1 MHRYARLRTGL
12 HLLRTLLAA
21 TLTLFGSLAHA
32 FDPFTIRDIRV
43 EGVQRIDPGTVFSY
57 LPVRVGQ
64 TMTDERASEA
74 VRALFA
80 TGFFQDVRL
89 EVRDDVLI
97 VFVSERPA
105 IASIQIEGSREFSAD
120 VLKQVLADI
129 GLRES
134 QIFDRSL
141 LERAEQA
148 LKRQYLSRAK
158 YAVRVETTVTP
169 LERNRVGLNIKVD
182 EGGSA
187 RIASIRFIG
196 NERFTDAELL
206 DQIRLS
212 TPTWFTWYTRND
224 QYSREKLAGDLET
237 LRSFYLDR
245 GFLEFSIDSTQ
256 VSITPDKQDVHVS
269 VSVTEGRPYTV
280 SSIDFGGQ
288 LLGREDEFRQLLSLS
303 SGDAF
308 SGSRLSESQARITDR
323 LGELGYA
330 FANVSVQS
338 NPDREA
344 REVGL
349 TILVDPGRRVYVRRI
364 NISGNAQTRDV
375 VIRRELRQFESAWY
389 DADKIRL
396 SRQRITRLG
405 FFTDVR
411 IETVPVPGVP
421 DQVDLDIQVTESP
434 SGNFLF
440 GIGTSSTEALIL
452 SGSINQ
458 QNFLG
463 TGKSLDI
470 EVNTSEVN
478 RNVSISYRDPYF
490 TADGISRTFK
500 AYSRLFDANELSLGD
515 YRWRSNGLG
524 LSFGIPYT
532 EQDRVSFGLAV
543 ENNTLD
549 LGTGAPQ
556 RYIDFVNGVFD
567 PNSGA
572 LLEPGVGTSST
583 ALLAQLGWTRD
594 TRDSFFTPNN
604 GQLQRGGLEFTLPY
618 GELRYY
624 KATYNHQVF
633 YPLNKDYTLAFNVD
647 LGYADTVGNRQFPPF
662 KNFYAGGI
670 GSVRGY
676 APSTLGPG
684 RDPVDDI
691 ALGGQVKIVASTE
704 MILPVAGTGNDRTF
718 RWFLFLDGGNVF
730 PAGEVDT
737 SEFRYSAGI
746 GLTWI
751 SPIGPMKF
759 SLGYPLNREPGDEEQ
774 RVQFQI
780 GTGF

>member
-1 MHRYARLRTGL
+1 MRDPAQSARRLIRI
-12 HLLRTLLAA
+12 LLLGMLAA
-21 TLTLFGSLAHA
+21 LPLVARA
-32 FDPFTIRDIRV
+32 FEPFTIKDIRV

-64 TMTDERASEA
+64 TMTDGRASESI
-74 VRALFA
+74 RALFA
-80 TGFFQDVRL
+80 TGFFKDVRL

-97 VFVSERPA
+97 VFVTERPA
-105 IASIQIEGSREFSAD
+105 IASISIEGSSEFSAD
-120 VLKQVLADI
+120 VLKKVMADI

-134 QIFDRSL
+134 QIFDRSV

-148 LKRQYLSRAK
+148 LKRQYLSRSK
-158 YAVRVETTVTP
+158 YAVDVTTTVTP

-182 EGGSA
+182 EGGTA
-187 RIASIRFIG
+187 RIASIRFVG
-196 NERFTDAELL
+196 NEKFTDAELL

-224 QYSREKLAGDLET
+224 QYAREKLAGDLET

-245 GFLEFSIDSTQ
+245 GYLEFSIDSTQ
-256 VSITPDKQDVHVS
+256 VSITPDKQDVHIS
-269 VSVTEGRPYTV
+269 VGLTEGEAYKV

-288 LLGREDEFRQLLSLS
+288 LLGREDEYRQLLSLAA
-303 SGDAF
+303 GDTF
-308 SGSRLSESQARITDR
+308 SGSMLSRSQARITDR

-330 FANVSVQS
+330 FANVSVQPV
-338 NPDREA
+338 PDREK
-344 REVGL
+344 REVAL

-364 NISGNAQTRDV
+364 SISGNAQTRDM
-375 VIRRELRQFESAWY
+375 VIRRELRQYESAWY

-396 SRQRITRLG
+396 SRDRINRLG

-411 IETVPVPGVP
+411 VETIPVPGVP
-421 DQVDLDIQVTESP
+421 DQVDLSVQVTESP
-434 SGNFLF
+434 SGNILF
-440 GIGTSSTEALIL
+440 GIGTSSTETLIL
-452 SGSINQ
+452 SGSVSQ

-463 TGKSLDI
+463 TGKSLDV

-478 RNVSISYRDPYF
+478 RNVAVTYKDPYF
-490 TADGISRTFK
+490 TPDGVSRTFK
-500 AYSRLFDANELSLGD
+500 LYSRLFDAAQLGLGN
-515 YRWRSNGLG
+515 YQWRSTGLG
-524 LSFGIPYT
+524 LSFAIPYT
-532 EQDRVSFGLAV
+532 EADRVSFGLAV
-543 ENNTLD
+543 ESNQLTL
-549 LGTGAPQ
+549 GARAPQ
-556 RYIDFVNGVFD
+556 RYIDFVNGTVD
-567 PNSGA
+567 PVTGA
-572 LLEPGVGTSST
+572 VLEPGVGESST

-594 TRDSFFTPNN
+594 SRDNFFTPNS
-604 GQLQRGGLEFTLPY
+604 GRLQRGSLEFTVPY

-624 KATYNHQVF
+624 KATYNHQYY
-633 YPLNKDYTLAFNVD
+633 YPLNKDYTLAFNLD
-647 LGYADTVGNRQFPPF
+647 LGYARALGDRQYPPF

-676 APSTLGPG
+676 GPSTLGPG
-684 RDPVDDI
+684 RDPVDNI
-691 ALGGQVKIVASTE
+691 ALGGQTKIVASTE
-704 MILPVAGTGNDRTF
+704 FILPVAGTGNDRTF
-718 RWFLFLDGGNVF
+718 RWFLFVDGGNVF
-730 PAGEVDT
+730 PAGRIDT

-759 SLGYPLNREPGDEEQ
+759 SLGYPLNDKPGDEQQ